1 MSERFSVTNKKALF
15 CRFHTQT
22 GGSTLTA
29 QQIDNNVVRTSIQ
42 ALSAILGGTQSLHT
56 NSKDEALALP
66 SLESANTALRT
77 QQIIAHETGIVDH
90 PDPFGG
96 SYVIE
101 EMTNNIF
108 NDSMDLINKID
119 SLGGAIEAINN
130 GFIEN
135 EISKSAYEHQKMVDS
150 NQKIIV
156 GVNKFQSKEKNI
168 NSLQDIDPHEV
179 E

>member
-1 MSERFSVTNKKALF
+1 MGNHYEKRFSVKNKKALF

-29 QQIDNNVVRTSIQ
+29 QQIDNNIVRTSIQ

-66 SLESANTALRT
+66 SSDSAKTALRI
-77 QQIIAHETGIVDH
+77 QQIIAYETGIVEH

-101 EMTNNIF
+101 QMTEKF
-108 NDSMDLINKID
+108 YTASMNLIEKID
-119 SLGGAIEAINN
+119 SMGGAIEAINN
-130 GFIEN
+130 GFVGN
-135 EISKSAYEHQKMVDS
+135 EISNSAYEYQKKLTLTKKLLLV
-150 NQKIIV
+150 
-156 GVNKFQSKEKNI
+156 
-168 NSLQDIDPHEV
+168 
-179 E
+179 